1 MNNKNVW
8 GFHNDREELRMIE
21 NGYIAIGWKDMG
33 DMTSIEQTRES
44 YYERYNQV
52 FPGNKKMSV
61 SNSAGQIYRFVNE
74 AQVGDYVVFPT
85 KFDRK
90 VNIGIIESDYFFD
103 ENEREY
109 PHKRKVNWLLREI
122 DRNKYSQAARYEFGS
137 FLSFF
142 KISKYVDEHEAII
155 SGKSFIDSFEQD
167 DESLSIEAIE
177 DGTKDY
183 ILKEL
188 SKNYKG
194 YDFEDVV
201 SALLNAMGYKTKNS
215 VKGGDRGKDII
226 VYRDEL
232 PPRIVVQVKSQD
244 SEIKEEV
251 VQSLK
256 GALNDGDYGLFVTL
270 SDFTKNAKD
279 FLSKQSRIKSI
290 NGSEFVDLLLKYYD
304 DMPDEFKEVI
314 KLRKVYMPVL
324 TDDNEDQ
331 SIASL

>member
-1 MNNKNVW
+1 MNNKTVW
-8 GFHNDREELRMIE
+8 GFHNDKEEIRMLE
-21 NGYIAIGWKDMG
+21 SGYIAIGWKNMG
-33 DMTSIEQTRES
+33 DLSNISKTREA
-44 YYERYNQV
+44 YYERYNEV

-61 SNSAGQIYRFVNE
+61 SNSAGQLYRFVTE
-74 AQVGDYVVFPT
+74 AKVGDYVVFPS

-90 VNIGIIESDYFFD
+90 VNIGIIESDYFYD
-103 ENEREY
+103 GNEREY
-109 PHKRKVNWLLREI
+109 PHKRKVNWILKEV

-142 KISKYVDEHEAII
+142 KIKKYVNEHEAII
-155 SGKSFIDSFEQD
+155 SGKNIVDSFEQED
-167 DESLSIEAIE
+167 DSISIEAIE
-177 DGTKDY
+177 DSTKDY

-194 YDFEDVV
+194 YDFEEVV

-215 VKGGDRGKDII
+215 AKGGDRGKDII

-232 PPRIVVQVKSQD
+232 PPRIVVQVKSVD
-244 SEIKEEV
+244 GDIKEEV

-279 FLSKQSRIKSI
+279 YLANQSRIKSI

-304 DMPDEFKEVI
+304 DMPDEFKETI
-314 KLRKVYMPVL
+314 KLRKVYMPDL
-324 TDDNEDQ
+324 TDDKEN
-331 SIASL
+331 

>member
-1 MNNKNVW
+1 MNNKIIW
-8 GFHNDREELRMIE
+8 GFHNDKEEMRMID

-33 DMTSIEQTRES
+33 DMSIVNKTREA
-44 YYERYNQV
+44 YYDRYNQV

-61 SNSAGQIYRFVNE
+61 SNSAGQIFRFVNE
-74 AQVGDYVVFPT
+74 AQVGDYIVFPT

-90 VNIGIIESDYFFD
+90 VNIGIIESDYYFD
-103 ENEREY
+103 STEREY
-109 PHKRKVNWLLREI
+109 PHKRNVKWILKEI

-142 KISKYVDEHEAII
+142 KISKYISEHEAII
-155 SGKSFIDSFEQD
+155 TGKNFIDTFEQD
-167 DESLSIEAIE
+167 DESMSIEAIE
-177 DGTKDY
+177 DSTKDY
-183 ILKEL
+183 ILQEL
-188 SKNYKG
+188 SRNYKG
-194 YDFEDVV
+194 YDFESVV

-215 VKGGDRGKDII
+215 SKGGDRGKDII

-232 PPRIVVQVKSQD
+232 PPRIIVQVKSQD

-256 GALNDGDYGLFVTL
+256 GTLNDGDYGLFVTL

-290 NGSEFVDLLLKYYD
+290 NGSEFADLLLKYYD
-304 DMPDEFKEVI
+304 DMPDEFKETI

-331 SIASL
+331 

>member
-1 MNNKNVW
+1 MKDVTIW
-8 GFHNDREELRMIE
+8 GFHNSRDEIRMLDE
-21 NGYIAIGWKDMG
+21 GYIGIGWKNMG
-33 DMTSIEQTRES
+33 DMTNVPKTRDA
-44 YYERYNQV
+44 YYNRYNEV

-61 SNSAGQIYRFVNE
+61 SNSAGQIFRFVNE
-74 AQVGDYVVFPT
+74 ARIGDYVVFPS

-90 VNIGIIESDYFFD
+90 VNIGIIESGYYYDSS
-103 ENEREY
+103 ENEY
-109 PHKRKVNWLLREI
+109 PHQRKVNWILKEV

-142 KISKYVDEHEAII
+142 KIKKYVSEHEAII
-155 SGKSFIDSFEQD
+155 AGKTFVFSHEFEDDSISID
-167 DESLSIEAIE
+167 AIE
-177 DGTKDY
+177 ESTKDY

-188 SKNYKG
+188 SRNYKG
-194 YDFEDVV
+194 YDFEEVV

-215 VKGGDRGKDII
+215 AKGGDRGKDII

-232 PPRIVVQVKSQD
+232 PPRILVQVKSQD

-270 SDFTKNAKD
+270 SDFGKNAKD
-279 FLSKQSRIKSI
+279 YLANQSRIKSI

-304 DMPDEFKEVI
+304 DMPEDFKETI
-314 KLRKVYMPVL
+314 KLKKVFMPVL
-324 TDDNEDQ
+324 TDDKED
-331 SIASL
+331 

>member
-1 MNNKNVW
+1 MNNKIIW
-8 GFHNDREELRMIE
+8 GFHNDKEEIRMID

-33 DMTSIEQTRES
+33 DMSTVNKTREA
-44 YYERYNQV
+44 YYDRYNQV

-61 SNSAGQIYRFVNE
+61 SNSAGQIFRFVNE
-74 AQVGDYVVFPT
+74 AQVGDYIVFPT

-90 VNIGIIESDYFFD
+90 VNIGIIESDYYFD
-103 ENEREY
+103 STEREY
-109 PHKRKVNWLLREI
+109 PHKRNVKWILKEI

-142 KISKYVDEHEAII
+142 KISKYISEHEAII
-155 SGKSFIDSFEQD
+155 TGKNFIDTFEQD
-167 DESLSIEAIE
+167 DESMSIEAIE
-177 DGTKDY
+177 DSTKDY

-188 SKNYKG
+188 SRNYKG
-194 YDFEDVV
+194 YDFESVV

-215 VKGGDRGKDII
+215 SKGGDRGKDII

-232 PPRIVVQVKSQD
+232 PPRIIVQVKSQD

-256 GALNDGDYGLFVTL
+256 GTLNDGDYGLFVTL

-304 DMPDEFKEVI
+304 DMPDEFKETI

-331 SIASL
+331 

>member
-1 MNNKNVW
+1 MNNKTIW
-8 GFHNDREELRMIE
+8 GFHNTRSEIE
-21 NGYIAIGWKDMG
+21 MLEGNYIALGWKEMG
-33 DMTSIEQTRES
+33 DLSKIKPTREA
-44 YYERYNQV
+44 YYETYNDV
-52 FPGNKKMSV
+52 YPDAKKMSIA
-61 SNSAGQIYRFVNE
+61 NSAGQIFRFVND
-74 AQVGDYVVFPT
+74 AKIGDYIVFPS
-85 KFDRK
+85 KFNRK
-90 VNIGIIESDYFFD
+90 VNIGVIESDYFYD
-103 ENEREY
+103 DNEREY
-109 PHKRKVNWLLREI
+109 PHKRKIKWILKDIER
-122 DRNKYSQAARYEFGS
+122 DKYSQAARYEFGS

-142 KISKYVDEHEAII
+142 KIKKYASEHEAVIN
-155 SGKSFIDSFEQD
+155 GRRFVDSLEQE
-167 DESLSIEAIE
+167 DESISIEAIE
-177 DGTKDY
+177 DSTKDY
-183 ILKEL
+183 ILKEI

-215 VKGGDRGKDII
+215 TKGGDRGKDII

-232 PPRIVVQVKSQD
+232 PPRIIVQVKSQD
-244 SEIKEEV
+244 GEIREET

-279 FLSKQSRIKSI
+279 YLSRQSRIKSI

-324 TDDNEDQ
+324 TDNKEDQ
-331 SIASL
+331 LIPSL

>member
-1 MNNKNVW
+1 MKMKYKNIW
-8 GFHNDREELRMIE
+8 GFHNDKEEIRMLD

-33 DMTSIEQTRES
+33 DMSSVEKTREA
-44 YYERYNQV
+44 YYDRYNQV

-61 SNSAGQIYRFVNE
+61 SNSAGQIFRFVNE
-74 AQVGDYVVFPT
+74 AQVGDYVVFPS

-90 VNIGIIESDYFFD
+90 VNIGIIESEYYYDKS
-103 ENEREY
+103 EREY
-109 PHKRKVNWLLREI
+109 PHKRKVNWILKEV
-122 DRNKYSQAARYEFGS
+122 DRSKYSQAARYEFGS

-142 KISKYVDEHEAII
+142 KIKKYTNEHEAII
-155 SGKSFIDSFEQD
+155 AGKSFIEIFDQEDDSI
-167 DESLSIEAIE
+167 SIEAIE
-177 DGTKDY
+177 DSTKDY

-188 SKNYKG
+188 SRNYKG
-194 YDFEDVV
+194 YDFENVV

-215 VKGGDRGKDII
+215 SKGGDRGKDII

-244 SEIKEEV
+244 GEVKEEI

-279 FLSKQSRIKSI
+279 FLLKQSRIKSI
-290 NGSEFVDLLLKYYD
+290 NGSEFVDLILKYYD
-304 DMPDEFKEVI
+304 EMPDEFKEVI
-314 KLRKVYMPVL
+314 RLRKVYMPVL
-324 TDDNEDQ
+324 TDDKED
-331 SIASL
+331 

>member
-1 MNNKNVW
+1 MSNKTIW
-8 GFHNDREELRMIE
+8 GFHNDKEEIRMLDK
-21 NGYIAIGWKDMG
+21 GYIALGWKDMG
-33 DMTSIEQTRES
+33 DMTYVNKTRES
-44 YYERYNQV
+44 YYDRYNQV

-61 SNSAGQIYRFVNE
+61 SSSAGQIFRFVNE
-74 AQVGDYVVFPT
+74 VQIGDYVVFPS

-90 VNIGIIESDYFFD
+90 VNIGIIESDYFYD
-103 ENEREY
+103 KTEREY
-109 PHKRKVNWLLREI
+109 PHKRKVNWILKEV
-122 DRNKYSQAARYEFGS
+122 DRSKYSQAARYEFGS

-142 KISKYVDEHEAII
+142 KISKYANEHEAII
-155 SGKSFIDSFEQD
+155 AGKNFIESFDQD
-167 DESLSIEAIE
+167 DDSMSIEAIE
-177 DGTKDY
+177 DSTKDY
-183 ILKEL
+183 IIKEL
-188 SKNYKG
+188 NKNYKG

-201 SALLNAMGYKTKNS
+201 SALLNTMGYRTKNS
-215 VKGGDRGKDII
+215 SKGGDRGKDII

-331 SIASL
+331 SIVSL

>member
-1 MNNKNVW
+1 MNNKTIW
-8 GFHNDREELRMIE
+8 GFHNTRDEIGILDG
-21 NGYIAIGWKDMG
+21 NYIAIGWKDMG
-33 DMTSIEQTRES
+33 DLSTIAPDRES
-44 YYERYNQV
+44 YYEKYISV
-52 FPGNKKMSV
+52 YPDSKKGNITQ
-61 SNSAGQIYRFVNE
+61 SAGQLFRFVNE
-74 AQVGDYVVFPT
+74 AKIGDYVIFPS

-90 VNIGIIESDYFFD
+90 VNIGIIEGEYYYDGSQK
-103 ENEREY
+103 EY
-109 PHKRKVNWLLREI
+109 PHKRKVKWILTEI
-122 DRNKYSQAARYEFGS
+122 DRSRYSQAARSELGS

-142 KISKYVDEHEAII
+142 KIKNYVGEHIAII
-155 SGKSFIDSFEQD
+155 EGKKYSISNEQD
-167 DESLSIEAIE
+167 DDTLDIGAIE
-177 DGTKDY
+177 ENTKDY

-188 SKNYKG
+188 IRNYKG

-215 VKGGDRGKDII
+215 ARGGDRGKDII

-244 SEIKEEV
+244 SEINESV

-279 FLSKQSRIKSI
+279 YIKNQSRIKSI

-304 DMPDEFKEVI
+304 GMPDEFKEII
-314 KLRKVYMPVL
+314 KLKKVYVPVL
-324 TDDNEDQ
+324 ADENEDQ
-331 SIASL
+331 SIVSL

>member
-1 MNNKNVW
+1 MDNKIIW
-8 GFHNDREELRMIE
+8 GFHNDKEEIIMLE
-21 NGYIAIGWKDMG
+21 NNYIALGWKDMG
-33 DMTSIEQTRES
+33 DMSLIEKTREA

-74 AQVGDYVVFPT
+74 AQIGDYVVFPT

-90 VNIGIIESDYFFD
+90 VNIGIIESDYYFD
-103 ENEREY
+103 NNEREY
-109 PHKRKVNWLLREI
+109 PHKRKVKWIIKEV
-122 DRNKYSQAARYEFGS
+122 DRNKYSQAAKYEFGS

-142 KISKYVDEHEAII
+142 KIKKYVNEHEAII
-155 SGKSFIDSFEQD
+155 NGKSFVESFDQD
-167 DESLSIEAIE
+167 DDSMSIEAIE
-177 DGTKDY
+177 DNTKDY
-183 ILKEL
+183 ILREL
-188 SKNYKG
+188 SRNYKG

-215 VKGGDRGKDII
+215 AKGGDRGKDII

-244 SEIKEEV
+244 SEIKEEI

-304 DMPDEFKEVI
+304 EMPDEFKEVI

-324 TDDNEDQ
+324 TDENEDQ
-331 SIASL
+331 SIVSL

>member
-1 MNNKNVW
+1 MNNKTIW
-8 GFHNDREELRMIE
+8 GFHNDKEEIRMLDE
-21 NGYIAIGWKDMG
+21 EYIALGWKKMG
-33 DMTSIEQTRES
+33 DMSSIDKTRDA
-44 YYERYNQV
+44 YYNRYNQV

-61 SNSAGQIYRFVNE
+61 SNSAGQIFRFINE
-74 AQVGDYVVFPT
+74 AQIGDYVVFPS

-90 VNIGIIESDYFFD
+90 VNIGIIESNYFYD
-103 ENEREY
+103 DSEREF
-109 PHKRKVNWLLREI
+109 PHKRKVNWILKEI
-122 DRNKYSQAARYEFGS
+122 DRDKYSEAAKYEFGS

-142 KISKYVDEHEAII
+142 KIKKYTNEHEAII
-155 SGKSFIDSFEQD
+155 NGKKITEIYEQEDDSI
-167 DESLSIEAIE
+167 SIEAIE
-177 DGTKDY
+177 DSTKDY
-183 ILKEL
+183 ILKEI
-188 SKNYKG
+188 SRNYKG
-194 YDFEDVV
+194 YDFEEVV
-201 SALLNAMGYKTKNS
+201 SWLLNAMGYKTKNS
-215 VKGGDRGKDII
+215 SKGGDRGKDII

-232 PPRIVVQVKSQD
+232 PPRIIVQVKSGD

-304 DMPDEFKEVI
+304 DMPDEFKEII

-324 TDDNEDQ
+324 TDDKE
-331 SIASL
+331 

>member
-1 MNNKNVW
+1 MNNRTIW
-8 GFHNDREELRMIE
+8 GFHNDKEEIRMLD

-33 DMTSIEQTRES
+33 DMSYIDKTREA

-61 SNSAGQIYRFVNE
+61 SNSAGQIFRFVNE
-74 AQVGDYVVFPT
+74 AQVGDYVVFPS

-90 VNIGIIESDYFFD
+90 VNIGIIESDYYFD
-103 ENEREY
+103 GSEREY
-109 PHKRKVNWLLREI
+109 PHKRKVNWILKEV
-122 DRNKYSQAARYEFGS
+122 DRSKYSQAARYEFGS

-142 KISKYVDEHEAII
+142 KIKKYTNEHEAII
-155 SGKSFIDSFEQD
+155 AGKNFVDSFEQD
-167 DESLSIEAIE
+167 DESMSIEAIE
-177 DGTKDY
+177 DSTKDY

-188 SKNYKG
+188 SRNYKG
-194 YDFEDVV
+194 YDFEEVV
-201 SALLNAMGYKTKNS
+201 AALLNAMGYKTKNS

-304 DMPDEFKEVI
+304 VMPDEFKEVI

-331 SIASL
+331 SIVSL